1 MKQSSV
7 AGTVARYAALVVA
20 TVLFLLP
27 FYLMLRNAFATDK
40 EITGVDW
47 TIFPS
52 SLRWGNIG
60 EVFEETSGD
69 FARSL
74 FNSAFIAVAQTA
86 GTVLLSS
93 MAGYA
98 LARIPFRYATP
109 IFYAVLLTLMVPP
122 AVTFVPSFIIVSRL
136 GWVNSY
142 QGIIVPVLF
151 SGFTAFLFR
160 QYFLNFPREL
170 EEAGRIDGLGY
181 LGVYWRIVVPN
192 SLSFFA
198 AISVITVVHSWNQ
211 FLWPLVVGQDQDMW
225 TVQVSLSTLMTA
237 QTINLHQVFMA
248 ALISIVPLVLVFV
261 FLQRYLVQGVAESGI
276 KG

>member
-1 MKQSSV
+1 MRQ
-7 AGTVARYAALVVA
+7 AGIAATMARYAALVVA

-27 FYLMLRNAFATDK
+27 FYLMLRNAFATDR

-47 TIFPS
+47 TIVPS
-52 SLRWGNIG
+52 SLRWENLG
-60 EVFEETSGD
+60 EVFADPTAN
-69 FARSL
+69 FARAM
-74 FNSAFIAVAQTA
+74 FNSAFIAVAQTV

-181 LGVYWRIVVPN
+181 LGVFWRIVVPN
-192 SLSFFA
+192 SLGFFA
-198 AISVITVVHSWNQ
+198 AISVITVISSWNQ
-211 FLWPLVVGQDQDMW
+211 FLWPLVVGQNPSMW

-261 FLQRYLVQGVAESGI
+261 FLQRYLVQGVAETGI

>member
-1 MKQSSV
+1 MSQARISV
-7 AGTVARYAALVVA
+7 TVARYAALVVA

-27 FYLMLRNAFATDK
+27 FYLMLRNALATDR

-52 SLRWGNIG
+52 SLRWGNAA
-60 EVFEETSGD
+60 EVFEDSSAN
-69 FARSL
+69 FARAL

-192 SLSFFA
+192 SLGFFA
-198 AISVITVVHSWNQ
+198 AISVITVIASWNQ
-211 FLWPLVVGQDQDMW
+211 FLWPLVVGQNRSMW

-261 FLQRYLVQGVAESGI
+261 FLQRYLVQGVAETGI